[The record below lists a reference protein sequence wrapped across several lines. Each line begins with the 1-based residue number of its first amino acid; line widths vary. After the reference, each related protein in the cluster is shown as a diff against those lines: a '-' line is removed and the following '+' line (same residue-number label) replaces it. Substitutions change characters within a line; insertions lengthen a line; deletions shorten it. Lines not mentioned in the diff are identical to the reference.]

1 MTGKRSIVVVGAG
14 VSGLTTGIE
23 LLQAGLPVRIV
34 AEKIPGQTSLAA
46 GAMWGPYHA
55 EPWDK
60 VKAWSLVSLEVFR
73 GLSHFSDSGVRMV
86 GGIEA
91 SRKPMDPPPWS
102 DLLPDCRPCGE
113 EELPPGFASG
123 YRFTVPLI
131 DMPIYLDHLQ
141 RRVVELGGHIETST
155 VGDWN
160 EIKNATA
167 IVNCAGLGASQLA
180 GDTSMH
186 AIRGQHVI
194 LKNPGIDEFFS
205 EDTGTSPDLVCFY
218 PHGDTIVLG
227 GTAIDNNSSLVA
239 DHTAADRI
247 IERCSAIDSR
257 LANAQLLDN
266 RIGARP
272 ARPEV
277 RIELEHRQDEAP
289 VIHNYG
295 HGGAGVTLS
304 WGCATDVLRLVRAAS
319 LG

>member
-1 MTGKRSIVVVGAG
+1 MTAKRSIVVVGAG
-14 VSGLTTGIE
+14 VCGLTTGIE

-34 AEKIPGQTSLAA
+34 AEEIPGRTSLAA

-60 VKAWSLVSLEVFR
+60 VWAWGLVSLEVFR
-73 GLSHFSDSGVRMV
+73 GLSDLSDSGVRMV
-86 GGIEA
+86 SGIEA
-91 SRKPMDPPPWS
+91 SRQFMDPPPWG

-113 EELPPGFASG
+113 DELPPGFVSG

-141 RRVVELGGHIETST
+141 SRVMELGGRIETGT
-155 VGDWN
+155 VGDWS

-167 IVNCAGLGASQLA
+167 IVNCTGLGASRLA
-180 GDTSMH
+180 GDTTMR
-186 AIRGQHVI
+186 AICGEHVV

-205 EDTGTSPDLVCFY
+205 EDTGMSPDLVCFY

-227 GTAIDNNSSLVA
+227 GTAIDNNGSIVA
-239 DHTAADRI
+239 DHATAERI

-257 LANAQLLDN
+257 LANAQLLDH
-266 RIGARP
+266 RVGGRP
-272 ARPEV
+272 TRPQV
-277 RIELEHRQDEAP
+277 RVEQEDRQVGPP
-289 VIHNYG
+289 VVHNYG

-304 WGCATDVLRLVRAAS
+304 WGCAMEVVRLVRAAC